1 MEGNGLCFL
10 RWKLI
15 RGRRRER
22 ERKKM
27 LRHTTETPARGETL
41 NPKTLNGTKSFESI
55 NLSISVGH
63 CSNCLGLIEAWIV
76 LHYKIKLYTML
87 LHSIFFVHLL
97 RAIELSRRCATS
109 ARSKPTKISPNCR
122 SENSNFDINEFDY
135 TLQIASNLKF
145 YIWKKKANLETI
157 MKLSHARSLQMRL
170 KWPEKNV

>member
-15 RGRRRER
+15 LGKRRKR
-22 ERKKM
+22 ERKCCV
-27 LRHTTETPARGETL
+27 TPQKRPREERLWTRRRWMAQNRS
-41 NPKTLNGTKSFESI
+41 NPSICQFRWGIVRIVWVLLKHESCCITKSNYI
-55 NLSISVGH
+55 P
-63 CSNCLGLIEAWIV
+63 CYYIV
-76 LHYKIKLYTML
+76 F
-87 LHSIFFVHLL
+87 FFVHLL